1 VFHNTWY
8 SHAKLALRSNF
19 PFLTL
24 FVPVVGCQSSH
35 CCTWQILR
43 KIAASYFRQ
52 VGPSLNLPMHPSP
65 GARLPDIILM
75 YSYVRPRLTL
85 RFAFFQLIP
94 IALSEV
100 SFRQSRPKPIAEFRY
115 AARRL
120 PRLGTDSR
128 EFGPIL
134 TSCLI
139 FWRAKIYLAPQF
151 KNQSDPSI
159 LLEPLMHFCM
169 WRR

>member
-1 VFHNTWY
+1 MFRKTWY
-8 SHAKLALRSNF
+8 CHARRGFRSDF

-75 YSYVRPRLTL
+75 YFVCATPFDIAIRLLPADTHRSVRSLVPS
-85 RFAFFQLIP
+85 IP
-94 IALSEV
+94 SE
-100 SFRQSRPKPIAEFRY
+100 AN
-115 AARRL
+115 RRISVCCPWM

-134 TSCLI
+134 TSCLM
-139 FWRAKIYLAPQF
+139 FWRAKIYLAPLF
-151 KNQSDPSI
+151 INQSDPSI